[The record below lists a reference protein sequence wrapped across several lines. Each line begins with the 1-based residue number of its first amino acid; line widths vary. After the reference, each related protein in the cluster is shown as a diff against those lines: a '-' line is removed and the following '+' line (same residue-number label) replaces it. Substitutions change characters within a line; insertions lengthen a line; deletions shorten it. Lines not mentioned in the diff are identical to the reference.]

1 VVAQIWKNQSSS
13 IFGYIADGY
22 VGTATAS
29 TLDATGGLYAG
40 PAGVAPGP
48 TPEPA
53 TLLLLGTGLTGM
65 AAWGWRRRTQR
76 RAN

>member
-1 VVAQIWKNQSSS
+1 MTRSDHRLVA
-13 IFGYIADGY
+13 IALLA
-22 VGTATAS
+22 ATAS

-40 PAGVAPGP
+40 TVGVAPTP
-48 TPEPA
+48 NPEPA
-53 TLLLLGTGLTGM
+53 TLLLLATGLSGM